1 MQKTIKKLREEFI
14 PKRIERAIEN
24 LEEKI
29 KLGTFPSEFDVGPD
43 DPIKVMPGPEFIEI
57 LVAGDPGRNRIKTL
71 DSGYT
76 RVTTK
81 EIKLPS
87 NWDSLPKT

>member
-1 MQKTIKKLREEFI
+1 MTRPREDANDNSAKLFA
-14 PKRIERAIEN
+14 RAVE
-24 LEEKI
+24 L
-29 KLGTFPSEFDVGPD
+29 
-43 DPIKVMPGPEFIEI
+43 MPGPEFIEI

-81 EIKLPS
+81 EIRLPA
-87 NWDSLPKT
+87 NWASLPKA

>member
-1 MQKTIKKLREEFI
+1 M
-14 PKRIERAIEN
+14 
-24 LEEKI
+24 
-29 KLGTFPSEFDVGPD
+29 GPD
-43 DPIKVMPGPEFIEI
+43 DPIKIMPGPEFIEI

-81 EIKLPS
+81 EIKLPA
-87 NWDSLPKT
+87 NWASLPKT